1 MMTQSLQNGFT
12 LDNHY
17 LQDLKGPVPVPT
29 QYAPSLGVHR
39 GSCPVEPHKD
49 QEIQRHRCAQAAP
62 LLGSCRVQTP
72 APMEVQMCQS
82 IQPCHADHQGDLSAG
97 QLLKW
102 MDTIACLAAERHAG
116 MACVTLSMDDIQFE
130 ETGRVGQVITIKSK
144 VNRAFTTSME
154 VGIRVSVQDVREHVE
169 RLVCVAYSTFV
180 GKPAGPQK
188 VLLRPVEDLCSAE
201 EELQHSLASERRRL
215 RLYNEQTFSTLLQD
229 YHTLANGNYSSP
241 GVCSR
246 RDPLSAVSTEFTR
259 VESIELVLPP
269 HANHHGN
276 TFGGQIM
283 AWMENAATVAA
294 SRLCGCFP
302 SLRSVDMFRFRG
314 PSSVGDRLVF
324 KAVVNNTFNNS
335 IEVGVRVEAY
345 NCEEWTTNK
354 PRHINSAFLIY
365 QLANTPG
372 DVPAFPQVTYTTQ
385 DGERRYLSAIVRK
398 RIRMARKH
406 ILSCKEEAPLSVPW
420 DKSNQVYLGYNNV
433 AALTVL
439 AGKQDWE
446 ASSISDRV
454 AVYVHEEV
462 ELLCV
467 QVQMEVM
474 TSALH
479 AFTLLADLTLRPL
492 WDKHYLSCE
501 EVERAD
507 EEETV
512 YHIKCPPINGGKS
525 RDFVFLLSK
534 RQPCKDGDPYVVA
547 LRSVTVTTVP
557 PVEGFLRSEAKCAGF
572 LIHSLGL
579 NSCKVCY
586 YNQVTSGVLPYV
598 AGNLAGWS
606 KSMEETASA
615 CTTFLER
622 DLITSLF

>member
-116 MACVTLSMDDIQFE
+116 LVHHGGLA
-130 ETGRVGQVITIKSK
+130 KSWC
-144 VNRAFTTSME
+144 
-154 VGIRVSVQDVREHVE
+154 SVQDVEGKVE
-169 RLVCVAYSTFV
+169 RLVCLWPTPLCWKASGTT
-180 GKPAGPQK
+180 K

-201 EELQHSLASERRRL
+201 EELSIHRIPGLRERDFRFTMNRPLVPATRL
-215 RLYNEQTFSTLLQD
+215 PP
-229 YHTLANGNYSSP
+229 LANGNYSSP

-622 DLITSLF
+622 DLVTSLF

>member
-1 MMTQSLQNGFT
+1 MIQSLQNGFT

-17 LQDLKGPVPVPT
+17 LRDLKGPVPVPT

-49 QEIQRHRCAQAAP
+49 QEIQRHRSAQAAP
-62 LLGSCRVQTP
+62 LLGSCCVQTP
-72 APMEVQMCQS
+72 APMDVQMCQS

-201 EELQHSLASERRRL
+201 EQLQHSLASERRRL
-215 RLYNEQTFSTLLQD
+215 RLYNEQTFNSLLPSKSFQRV
-229 YHTLANGNYSSP
+229 

-345 NCEEWTTNK
+345 NCEEWTANK

-474 TSALH
+474 SSALH

-579 NSCKVCY
+579 NSCKVRQTHQHTDCLRHSLGPPCSLALY
-586 YNQVTSGVLPYV
+586 DFVL
-598 AGNLAGWS
+598 AFSFA
-606 KSMEETASA
+606 
-615 CTTFLER
+615 
-622 DLITSLF
+622 

>member
-12 LDNHY
+12 LENHY

-29 QYAPSLGVHR
+29 QYAPRLGVRR
-39 GSCPVEPHKD
+39 GSGPVEPHKD
-49 QEIQRHRCAQAAP
+49 QEIQRNRSGTVPAQGAP
-62 LLGSCRVQTP
+62 LLGSCRGQIP
-72 APMEVQMCQS
+72 APMDVQMCQS

-130 ETGRVGQVITIKSK
+130 ETGR
-144 VNRAFTTSME
+144 
-154 VGIRVSVQDVREHVE
+154 
-169 RLVCVAYSTFV
+169 LVCVAYSTFV

-188 VLLRPVEDLCSAE
+188 VLLQPVENLCSAE
-201 EELQHSLASERRRL
+201 EQLQHSLASERRRL

-229 YHTLANGNYSSP
+229 YHTLANGNCSSP

-324 KAVVNNTFNNS
+324 KAMVNNTFNNS

-345 NCEEWTTNK
+345 NCEEWTSNK

-365 QLANTPG
+365 QLANTSG
-372 DVPAFPQVTYTTQ
+372 DAPAFPQVTYTTQ

-454 AVYVHEEV
+454 GVYVHEEA

-479 AFTLLADLTLRPL
+479 AFTLLVDLTLRPL
-492 WDKHYLSCE
+492 WDTHYLSCE

-512 YHIKCPPINGGKS
+512 YHIKCSPINGGKS

-547 LRSVTVTTVP
+547 LRSVTVTAVP
-557 PVEGFLRSEAKCAGF
+557 P
-572 LIHSLGL
+572 
-579 NSCKVCY
+579 VCY

-615 CTTFLER
+615 CITFLER
-622 DLITSLF
+622 DLITSVF

>member
-1 MMTQSLQNGFT
+1 MMTQTLQNGFS
-12 LDNHY
+12 LENRY
-17 LQDLKGPVPVPT
+17 LQDLKGPLFVPLPA
-29 QYAPSLGVHR
+29 QGAQILGVRR
-39 GSCPVEPHKD
+39 GSGPVEPHKD
-49 QEIQRHRCAQAAP
+49 QEIQRHWSGTVPAQGDS
-62 LLGSCRVQTP
+62 LLGSCRGQTP
-72 APMEVQMCQS
+72 APIDVQMCQS

-154 VGIRVSVQDVREHVE
+154 VGIRVSVQDVRERVE

-188 VLLRPVEDLCSAE
+188 VVLQPVENLCSAE
-201 EELQHSLASERRRL
+201 EQLQHSLATERRRL
-215 RLYNEQTFSTLLQD
+215 RLYNEQTFSSLLQD
-229 YHTLANGNYSSP
+229 YHALANGNGSAP

-246 RDPLSAVSTEFTR
+246 RDQLSAVSTELTR
-259 VESIELVLPP
+259 AESIELVLPP

-345 NCEEWTTNK
+345 NCEEWTANK

-372 DVPAFPQVTYTTQ
+372 DAPAFPQVTYTSQ
-385 DGERRYLSAIVRK
+385 DGERRYMSAIVRK
-398 RIRMARKH
+398 RIRMAGKH
-406 ILSCKEEAPLSVPW
+406 ILSCKEEAPISVPW
-420 DKSNQVYLGYNNV
+420 DKSNQTGKP
-433 AALTVL
+433 AASVTGSVCMSMRRSCFVS
-439 AGKQDWE
+439 KFRW
-446 ASSISDRV
+446 R
-454 AVYVHEEV
+454 
-462 ELLCV
+462 
-467 QVQMEVM
+467 
-474 TSALH
+474 
-479 AFTLLADLTLRPL
+479 
-492 WDKHYLSCE
+492 SCE

-525 RDFVFLLSK
+525 RDFV
-534 RQPCKDGDPYVVA
+534 DPYVVA
-547 LRSVTVTTVP
+547 LRSVTVKTVP

-579 NSCKVCY
+579 NSCRVCY

-622 DLITSLF
+622 DLITSVF

>member
-1 MMTQSLQNGFT
+1 MAYANGA
-12 LDNHY
+12 
-17 LQDLKGPVPVPT
+17 QI
-29 QYAPSLGVHR
+29 LGVRR
-39 GSCPVEPHKD
+39 GSGPVEPHKD
-49 QEIQRHRCAQAAP
+49 QEIQRHWSGTVPAQGAS
-62 LLGSCRVQTP
+62 LLGSCRGQTP
-72 APMEVQMCQS
+72 APIDVQMCQS

-154 VGIRVSVQDVREHVE
+154 VGIRVSVQDVRERVE

-188 VLLRPVEDLCSAE
+188 VVLQPVENLCSAE
-201 EELQHSLASERRRL
+201 EQLQHSLATERRRL

-229 YHTLANGNYSSP
+229 YHALANGNCSAT

-246 RDPLSAVSTEFTR
+246 RDQLSAVSTELTR
-259 VESIELVLPP
+259 AESIELVLPP

-345 NCEEWTTNK
+345 NCEEWTANK

-372 DVPAFPQVTYTTQ
+372 DAPAFPQVTYTSQ
-385 DGERRYLSAIVRK
+385 DGERRYMSAIVRK
-398 RIRMARKH
+398 RIRMAGKH
-406 ILSCKEEAPLSVPW
+406 ILSCKEEAPISVPW

-446 ASSISDRV
+446 ASSICDRIC
-454 AVYVHEEV
+454 VYVHEE

-467 QVQMEVM
+467 QVQMQVM

-492 WDKHYLSCE
+492 WDTHYLSCE

-547 LRSVTVTTVP
+547 LRSVTVKTVP

-579 NSCKVCY
+579 NSCRVCY

-622 DLITSLF
+622 DLITSVF